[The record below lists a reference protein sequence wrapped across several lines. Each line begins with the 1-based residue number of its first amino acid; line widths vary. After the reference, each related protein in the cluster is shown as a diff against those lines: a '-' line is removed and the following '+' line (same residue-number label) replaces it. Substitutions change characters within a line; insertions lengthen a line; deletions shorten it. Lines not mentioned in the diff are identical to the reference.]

1 MIVAGALSL
10 LMIVGLGVQA
20 PAAIGLGLVPL
31 VIVAPVLMWLDRVE
45 PEPWPARIHALLW
58 GATVAVVIAGTI
70 NSIVA
75 VAWGETA
82 AAVLSAPIVEETAKA
97 FAIVYAVRR
106 RELDGVMDG
115 VVYAGWSAL
124 GFAVVE
130 DFLYFA
136 TAEES
141 GVLVETFILRA
152 LLTPFA
158 HPLFTTWT
166 GLAIGLAVSRG
177 RPVFPSMLW
186 GLGLAIATHMAW
198 NGALSL
204 GEVDGGSVVALAALL
219 FVVLFIAGMISLI
232 VVRRSQ
238 QKRFV
243 ELVPWLAQR
252 YGMAQSEVSVFGHW
266 SSMWSARRA
275 LSRSG
280 RKDFDAV
287 HAALAR
293 LAHLHDRPGP
303 TDLATEQV
311 LAAQLYRAR
320 QKVSGRS

>member
-1 MIVAGALSL
+1 MRPALVIGAGPAGLMAAEALARARVPVIVAGVLSL

-130 DFLYFA
+130 DLEGF
-136 TAEES
+136 
-141 GVLVETFILRA
+141 
-152 LLTPFA
+152 
-158 HPLFTTWT
+158 
-166 GLAIGLAVSRG
+166 
-177 RPVFPSMLW
+177 
-186 GLGLAIATHMAW
+186 
-198 NGALSL
+198 
-204 GEVDGGSVVALAALL
+204 
-219 FVVLFIAGMISLI
+219 
-232 VVRRSQ
+232 
-238 QKRFV
+238 
-243 ELVPWLAQR
+243 
-252 YGMAQSEVSVFGHW
+252 
-266 SSMWSARRA
+266 
-275 LSRSG
+275 
-280 RKDFDAV
+280 
-287 HAALAR
+287 
-293 LAHLHDRPGP
+293 
-303 TDLATEQV
+303 
-311 LAAQLYRAR
+311 
-320 QKVSGRS
+320 